1 MECTIEFDANELDID
16 YSQLAGELD
25 TEEIAGEVDASDVA
39 AYVLDA
45 MDFDELTTDIA
56 SRVNIQADDVAEN
69 FSACDIAGE
78 IDLESLAECILAEEV
93 ARYVDTKQIANDLT
107 TSIEK
112 QVNHIVELKLKELQP
127 PKKESI
133 WHTLTSILRL
143 RKPLKRQ
150 SKLESK

>member
-16 YSQLAGELD
+16 YTQLAGELD
-25 TEEIAGEVDASDVA
+25 TEELAREVDTSDVA
-39 AYVLDA
+39 AHVVDA

-69 FSACDIAGE
+69 FSARDIAYE
-78 IDLESLAECILAEEV
+78 IDMDSLAETLVEIDVDSIAE
-93 ARYVDTKQIANDLT
+93 ALKSKSDFRAL
-107 TSIEK
+107 
-112 QVNHIVELKLKELQP
+112 VNTIVEQKLKELQP

-150 SKLESK
+150 SKLERK

>member
-16 YSQLAGELD
+16 YTQLAGELD
-25 TEEIAGEVDASDVA
+25 TEELAREVDTSDVA

-56 SRVNIQADDVAEN
+56 SKVNIQADDVAEN
-69 FSACDIAGE
+69 FCPIDIAGE
-78 IDLESLAECILAEEV
+78 IDLESLAECFHAEEL
-93 ARYVDTKQIANDLT
+93 ARHVDTKQIANDLT
-107 TSIEK
+107 ASIEK

-143 RKPLKRQ
+143 RKPSKRQ